1 MHGSEQSPNL
11 SREATT
17 ESLSKG
23 SADAWLGL
31 LMESLHQGVWSHSAT
46 GEGEKGEDGPV
57 CKLGIFRG
65 SGFT

>member
-1 MHGSEQSPNL
+1 MHG
-11 SREATT
+11 AT
-17 ESLSKG
+17 
-23 SADAWLGL
+23 
-31 LMESLHQGVWSHSAT
+31 AT